1 MLIIQ
6 KPNDVNDVKHFTSCE
21 IVNKFIVYSCEKH
34 RVINNYILH
43 VCLLLHNLGSKT
55 LQQICS
61 SGWGDYWDCNFVVYY
76 ILYNKLKTHILYI
89 LSQCI

>member
-34 RVINNYILH
+34 RINNYI
-43 VCLLLHNLGSKT
+43 CLLLYNLGSKT

-61 SGWGDYWDCNFVVYY
+61 SGWDYWDCNFVVYY
-76 ILYNKLKTHILYI
+76 IIN
-89 LSQCI
+89 